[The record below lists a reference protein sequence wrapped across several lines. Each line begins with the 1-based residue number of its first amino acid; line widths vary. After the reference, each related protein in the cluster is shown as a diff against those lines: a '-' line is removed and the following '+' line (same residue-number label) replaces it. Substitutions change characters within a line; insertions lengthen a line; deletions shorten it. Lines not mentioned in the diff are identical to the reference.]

1 MSATRN
7 ENATNSVSNQQTND
21 LGQFS
26 SHVPRSE
33 PLTTHGHKPGIKLG
47 NDAAPEFSAQTLPAG
62 TAPTDRTFAP
72 NSTFEVPGQ
81 ADNDA
86 VLRSHGKEST
96 QTTAESTLGGATSGD
111 VHTGLG
117 KPAQGQ
123 THGEEKVHDGG

>member
-1 MSATRN
+1 M
-7 ENATNSVSNQQTND
+7 
-21 LGQFS
+21 
-26 SHVPRSE
+26 
-33 PLTTHGHKPGIKLG
+33 
-47 NDAAPEFSAQTLPAG
+47 
-62 TAPTDRTFAP
+62 
-72 NSTFEVPGQ
+72 PGQ

-123 THGEEKVHDGG
+123 THGEEKVHGGGLGAFSSGAPSGNQMADERIDPNQRGVERETGDMAGKETGKREAGTTDLPNVSAEEVAAERE